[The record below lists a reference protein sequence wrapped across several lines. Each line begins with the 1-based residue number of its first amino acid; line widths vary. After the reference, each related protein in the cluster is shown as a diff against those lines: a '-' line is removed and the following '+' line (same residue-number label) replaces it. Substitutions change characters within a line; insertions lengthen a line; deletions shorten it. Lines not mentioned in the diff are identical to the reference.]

1 LTAAAP
7 EQSAAGRDVAVA
19 ATDSVAAHIAAP
31 VQGGDRDRQDA
42 AEDHR
47 SNGIDKSVLA
57 VSAPRR
63 YRSKHHLRHV
73 ALQTCLVCG
82 RKPCDPHHLRFMQP
96 RALGRKVSDE
106 FTVPLCRTHHRAV
119 HRTGDEAAWWQA
131 AGIDPVKV
139 AQKLWSNTRLGVQ
152 DLGVQ
157 DPGQGV
163 PVARPKGR
171 ALALQAIPA
180 AGSEPDRD
188 VAAPAGDG
196 RAP

>member
-1 LTAAAP
+1 MRSEPAPAAL
-7 EQSAAGRDVAVA
+7 EQSEATGEVA
-19 ATDSVAAHIAAP
+19 ASATDKVAGQVLAPAH
-31 VQGGDRDRQDA
+31 GGDRQDA
-42 AEDHR
+42 ADHR
-47 SNGIDKSVLA
+47 PNGIDKSVLP

-139 AQKLWSNTRLGVQ
+139 AQKLWSKTRLGVQ

-171 ALALQAIPA
+171 ALAPQARA
-180 AGSEPDRD
+180 AGSESGRD
-188 VAAPAGDG
+188 VVVPAGDG